1 MVGVLTTFD
10 WTGTWNPGIFN
21 YYNFFLKKQV
31 TMVKIES
38 LPKVISIND
47 DWYALNLHVTF
58 KNKLAIGYQYSA
70 GFLDAVEKKIPY
82 NIFSSVVEP
91 DMKKDTII
99 SYGTDVL
106 EIVDVP
112 TLKLGVETLYN
123 RVQMALRDKTIEI
136 EVE

>member
-1 MVGVLTTFD
+1 
-10 WTGTWNPGIFN
+10 
-21 YYNFFLKKQV
+21 
-31 TMVKIES
+31 MVKIET
-38 LPKVISIND
+38 LPKVITLND

-58 KNKLAIGYQYSA
+58 KNKLAIGYKYSG
-70 GFLDAVEKKIPY
+70 GFLSAIDKKIPF

-91 DMKKDTII
+91 DMKKDQVL

>member
-1 MVGVLTTFD
+1 
-10 WTGTWNPGIFN
+10 
-21 YYNFFLKKQV
+21 
-31 TMVKIES
+31 MVKIES

-70 GFLDAVEKKIPY
+70 GFLDAMEKKIPY

-99 SYGTDVL
+99 SYGTDAL

-112 TLKLGVETLYN
+112 NLNLGVETLYN
-123 RVQMALRDKTIEI
+123 RIQMGLRDKTIK
-136 EVE
+136 VEFE